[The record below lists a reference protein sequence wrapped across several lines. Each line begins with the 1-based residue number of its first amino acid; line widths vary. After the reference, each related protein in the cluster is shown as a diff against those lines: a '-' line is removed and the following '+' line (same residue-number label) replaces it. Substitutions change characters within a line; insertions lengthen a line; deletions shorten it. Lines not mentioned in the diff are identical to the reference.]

1 MARKGYLNS
10 EEIDTVVFS
19 CHELGAKFPVYLP
32 DVSLAWKIH
41 ELAFDVSCFVKEHQ
55 TVGFFSEEELESIHH
70 AFNLEGAQLVD
81 VGRRIYS
88 QDFWSIGMKLRLS
101 FHS

>member
-10 EEIDTVVFS
+10 EEIAVVFS
-19 CHELGAKFPVYLP
+19 C
-32 DVSLAWKIH
+32 H

-70 AFNLEGAQLVD
+70 AINLEGAQLVD
-81 VGRRIYS
+81 VGRTIYS
-88 QDFWSIGMKLRLS
+88 QDF
-101 FHS
+101 